1 MTIKDIEKE
10 ISQLQMKKHELV
22 RQEAK
27 EFQEKAKE
35 NVGRCF
41 IENGRIYCKVI
52 GVPRLQELRSG
63 PYINEYQYPAIEL
76 AHDEEE
82 SDNPI
87 PFHYTTIFSGAW
99 GVGNNLF
106 GETYKEITP
115 QEFEE
120 EFNKRLE
127 EFRQKVL

>member
-41 IENGRIYCKVI
+41 IVGKRTYCKVI
-52 GVPRLQELRSG
+52 GIPHIKETKTG
-63 PYINEYQYPAIEL
+63 PYINEYQYPAIEIS
-76 AHDEEE
+76 HDF
-82 SDNPI
+82 DDLDDPI

-99 GVGNNLF
+99 GVGNNLL